1 MHIAVVFSQLSMKQ
15 IPFALATA
23 EAHALTPT
31 LPSLSPVP
39 RTFLHQP
46 PIMGSEGENETAG
59 VEGVWGRQAGVKGS
73 QLPLE
78 RSVCITGV

>member
-1 MHIAVVFSQLSMKQ
+1 MWARGGGSSLAHCCKNVFSQLPMKQ

-39 RTFLHQP
+39 RTLLHQP
-46 PIMGSEGENETAG
+46 PIVPWDLREKMKQQELRGSGG
-59 VEGVWGRQAGVKGS
+59 DRQG
-73 QLPLE
+73 
-78 RSVCITGV
+78 